1 VAAADLLERIT
12 GEAGFIVRPEEPLAQ
27 HVPLRVG
34 GPVELWVEAEGEE
47 ALIRLIAHARAAG
60 GRWRIHSPF
69 SDWLVRDGG
78 LKGTVI
84 RLGQQFE
91 SIHLAEDSISLGAA
105 ALWGGL
111 PDELTGGLWDALR
124 RWPGSV
130 GSLFDQGSAEELTG
144 LATHIDVLRGGRIVQ
159 MQWPTDGPAPALGEN
174 SILLRIHLR
183 RALAA
188 RHWRIGPARTGTL
201 FADPKDSSSAK
212 ELTRAGVLG
221 TRLRR
226 WRLSQTEPG
235 TVVHLGGGSFKDLQM
250 LVKGLRMRVEKT
262 RGLTLETRIPVLG
275 NEPGRR
281 NR

>member
-12 GEAGFIVRPEEPLAQ
+12 GETGFIIRPEEPLAQ

-34 GPVELWVEAEGEE
+34 GPVELWVEAQSEE
-47 ALIRLIAHARAAG
+47 ALIRLIAHARSAG

-84 RLGQQFE
+84 RLGQEFE
-91 SIHLAEDSISLGAA
+91 TIVLTEDSIILGAA
-105 ALWGGL
+105 SLWSGL
-111 PDELTGGLWDALR
+111 PDGLAGGLWDAVR

-130 GSLFDQGSAEELTG
+130 GSLFAQGSAEELTG
-144 LATHIDVLRGGRIVQ
+144 LATHIDVLRGGRIIQ
-159 MQWPTDGPAPALGEN
+159 MQWPADGPAPALGE
-174 SILLRIHLR
+174 SSVLLRIHLR
-183 RALAA
+183 RALGA
-188 RHWRIGPARTGTL
+188 RHWRTGPAPTGTL
-201 FADPKDSSSAK
+201 FSDPTDSSIGK
-212 ELTRAGVLG
+212 ELARAGVLG

-235 TVVHLGGGSFKDLQM
+235 TVVHLGGGTFKDLQM

-262 RGLTLETRIPVLG
+262 RGITLETRIPVLG